1 MTFFFIISD
10 QFFPEFY
17 KKVNEFITAMIP
29 TGKSKIILDK
39 NMTPIKDLD
48 SFVAGEKY
56 LILTPY
62 GNYLIT
68 IIIIITILNK
78 YSIINSILKKNR

>member
-1 MTFFFIISD
+1 
-10 QFFPEFY
+10 
-17 KKVNEFITAMIP
+17 MIP

-39 NMTPIKDLD
+39 NMNPVKDLD

-62 GNYLIT
+62 GKFFI
-68 IIIIITILNK
+68 
-78 YSIINSILKKNR
+78 